1 VAAQRRATT
10 SGRPYDHYC
19 VHPWLQTGVFV
30 KLESRDKKTL
40 IVGSIAALIIVL
52 YAFVVSPLTSDLAR
66 KREIIPK
73 KERDLAEM
81 RVLKDQYHE
90 MRQRLQQAQ
99 ATAAKRGPLLTEI
112 ENLSKRAN
120 LGGKM
125 VSLKPLAGVQT
136 EAFKESIVEI
146 KLDNITLYD
155 IVNYVYLLEK
165 DGLRIKKLNF
175 KPRYDNPKLLNSTIL
190 VSSAE

>member
-1 VAAQRRATT
+1 M
-10 SGRPYDHYC
+10 
-19 VHPWLQTGVFV
+19 
-30 KLESRDKKTL
+30 KLEARDKKTL
-40 IVGSIAALIIVL
+40 IIGSIAALIIVL

-66 KREIIPK
+66 KRELIPK
-73 KERDLAEM
+73 KERDLVEM

-90 MRQRLQQAQ
+90 MQQRLQQAQ

-112 ENLSKRAN
+112 ENLTKRAN
-120 LGGKM
+120 LNSKM
-125 VSLKPLAGVQT
+125 VSLKPQAGVQSA
-136 EAFKESIVEI
+136 AFKESIVEI
-146 KLDNITLYD
+146 RLDNITLYD